1 MFAPH
6 LAAVWL
12 AYRGRAFW
20 SGAAA
25 GLALLINTKAL
36 FVLAACAV
44 WCFPAV
50 GLLAAGFAAVNL
62 MAAAWLAWTGALT
75 PYIDQVWR
83 WGFLYAGTTFLEH
96 PVRDGVIRTAAWLGF
111 HATLVVAAFWWLRKS
126 RACAVRWKL
135 LAWAALSLAAA
146 VVGWRFF
153 PRYFF
158 QFLPVLVIAAS
169 RGMVLLGRKRAL
181 ALVLL
186 LIPLVRFG
194 PRYAILARD
203 LATGRS
209 HAWADVAMDQDSRAA
224 ASLARQSS
232 HPGDSLFVWGFRPDL
247 WVYTGLPAATR
258 FLDSQPLT
266 GVPADRHL
274 TQSAPVAADFTRAN
288 REELARARPT
298 IVIDGLSLYNPA
310 LAMDRYPELRPWL
323 AQYQEVAR
331 TPTTVIYRLSAAP
344 TRPPLPEKR

>member
-1 MFAPH
+1 
-6 LAAVWL
+6 
-12 AYRGRAFW
+12 
-20 SGAAA
+20 
-25 GLALLINTKAL
+25 
-36 FVLAACAV
+36 VLAACVV
-44 WCFPAV
+44 WSFPAI

-62 MAAAWLAWTGALT
+62 IAAVWLAWTGALL

-83 WGFLYAGTTFLEH
+83 WGFLYAGTTFLAH
-96 PVRDGVIRTAAWLGF
+96 PVRDGAIRSASWLGF
-111 HATLVVAAFWWLRKS
+111 HAALVAAAICWLRQS

-135 LAWAALSLAAA
+135 LAWAALSLAAT

-158 QFLPVLVIAAS
+158 QFLPVLVICAS
-169 RGMVLLGRKRAL
+169 RGMVSLGRKRAL
-181 ALVLL
+181 ALALL

-194 PRYAILARD
+194 PRYAMLARD
-203 LATGRS
+203 LATGRP
-209 HAWADVAMDQDSRAA
+209 HVWNDVAMDQDSRAA
-224 ASLARQSS
+224 ALLARQSS

-274 TQSAPVAADFTRAN
+274 TQSTPVASDFTRAH
-288 REELARARPT
+288 REELAHARPT

-310 LAMDRYPELRPWL
+310 LAMQRYPELRPWL

-331 TPTTVIYRLSAAP
+331 TPTTVIYRLPAAP
-344 TRPPLPEKR
+344 ARPTFPEKR